1 MKPNR
6 MEGKIDEIY
15 DLIYNDSSTKES
27 KSFIRIV
34 EPHLEIIEQNY
45 SDSDYEKYFKS
56 TRLLSD
62 YSIQLANDGY
72 LKKALP
78 YIEKSIQ
85 RFENDMKLK
94 GRNIFEEPM
103 YEALIWNRGMINF
116 NLQKKKNAE
125 IDFLI
130 LTENFPEND
139 KYNNWLKACSDR
151 KYVIVEWTFAGI
163 AVVSIFFSFLLNPS
177 DGIFDKIAVFGILFG
192 LIGGLTVSYIRNKRL
207 KMK

>member
-1 MKPNR
+1 
-6 MEGKIDEIY
+6 MERKIDEIY
-15 DLIYNDSSTKES
+15 VLIYNDNSTKES

-34 EPHLEIIEQNY
+34 EPHLEIIDQNY
-45 SDSDYEKYFKS
+45 SNGDYEKYFKS

-78 YIEKSIQ
+78 YLEKSIQ

-94 GRNIFEEPM
+94 EKNIFEEPM

-125 IDFLI
+125 IDFLK
-130 LTENFPEND
+130 LVENFPEND

-151 KYVIVEWTFAGI
+151 KYGIMEWTFAGI
-163 AVVSIFFSFLLNPS
+163 VVASIFFSFILEPS
-177 DGIFDKIAVFGILFG
+177 DGIFDKLAIIGIIVGLF
-192 LIGGLTVSYIRNKRL
+192 GGLTVSYIRKKRL